1 MIFWHKFPYVRILLF
16 YLLGVFIA
24 YYTNIEILHPVLFF
38 IIIVLVSS
46 FLLPFTRFLNYRF
59 RLIPGFFIGIIFMVL
74 GMLLTAMQKSK
85 GQLAISAN
93 QKQDYLLM
101 ITEEPSESA
110 KSIKIVGDIF
120 ILSIDKNSIQASAK
134 CLIYLA
140 KDSLAKMLTYGDLLQ
155 INTRLSEINSPQ
167 NPHEFNYRKYLKNRN
182 IYYQAYLNKDAWQII
197 DHKQANPIKYYALKI
212 RRHLLNTLTD
222 SNLSESEFAVA
233 AAILLGQDEILDDE
247 TRQDYAGAGAMHV
260 LCVSGLHVGIIFLA
274 FNLILSFL
282 KKKGSQKLIKTL
294 LLILFIWSYAL
305 ITGFSPSVLRATV
318 MLSFIIVG
326 EAFGKKGNIYNSIAT
341 SAFLLLLINP
351 LMIMEVGFQL
361 SYAAVIGIVSLY
373 PLIKEQLYHP
383 NRIIDKTLSILI
395 VSVAAQLGTFP
406 LAIYY
411 FHQFPVYFLFT
422 NLVVILLATLII
434 NIGFLYLLLSSVP
447 LISVCFQFIFKITI
461 GFMNKYVAFIESL
474 PSSTMKGLVLSFV
487 MMSVIYLLIIGI
499 TQSLLQ
505 KSKSWF
511 VLSLLSIIILGFGFS
526 YRNIEQSWQHKM
538 IVYKIQGY
546 SAIEFQQ
553 GRKNFV
559 MLDTALI
566 IDQQKIN
573 YHLITNWWYSGISQP
588 QIMSFDE
595 NKDPS
600 IQLIKHGDLF
610 FFQNHSFLK
619 IDKDNNDFIRK
630 LQIRFDYLI
639 ISNNPKI
646 SMEELQANFSPKLI
660 ILDSSNSN
668 YFAQKLIPEAEKI
681 GIPLYAVNNSGACI
695 IKL

>member
-1 MIFWHKFPYVRILLF
+1 MLLGILL
-16 YLLGVFIA
+16 
-24 YYTNIEILHPVLFF
+24 T
-38 IIIVLVSS
+38 
-46 FLLPFTRFLNYRF
+46 T
-59 RLIPGFFIGIIFMVL
+59 
-74 GMLLTAMQKSK
+74 MQKSK
-85 GQLAISAN
+85 GPLAVSSN
-93 QKQDYLLM
+93 QKQDYFFM

-110 KSIKIVGDIF
+110 KSIKILGDVFGGEIN
-120 ILSIDKNSIQASAK
+120 KNSIPTSIK

-140 KDSLAKMLTYGDLLQ
+140 KDSLAKMLVYGDVLK
-155 INTRLSEINSPQ
+155 INTRLSEINPPQ

-182 IYYQAYLNKDAWQII
+182 IYHQAYLNKDAWQII

-212 RRHLLNTLTD
+212 RQHLLSTLKS

-247 TRQDYAGAGAMHV
+247 TRQDYSGSGAIHV

-282 KKKGSQKLIKTL
+282 KKKGAQKLIKTL

-305 ITGFSPSVLRATV
+305 ITGISPSVLRASV

-326 EAFGKKGNIYNSIAT
+326 EAFNKKGNIYNSIAT

-373 PLIKEQLYHP
+373 PLIKKQLYHP
-383 NRIIDKTLSILI
+383 NHIIDKILSILI

-406 LAIYY
+406 IAIYY

-434 NIGFLYLLLSSVP
+434 NIGFLYLLLSSIP
-447 LISVCFQFIFKITI
+447 LISFCFQFIFKMTI
-461 GFMNKYVAFIESL
+461 SFMNKYVAFIESL
-474 PSSTMKGLVLSFV
+474 PGSTMKGLVLSFL
-487 MMSVIYLLIIGI
+487 MMLIIYLLIIGI
-499 TQSLLQ
+499 TQSILQ

-511 VLSLLSIIILGFGFS
+511 VLGLLSIIILGFGFS
-526 YRNIEQSWQHKM
+526 YKNISQLWQHKM

-553 GRKNFV
+553 GKKNFV
-559 MLDTALI
+559 MLDSALI

-573 YHLITNWWYSGISQP
+573 YHLTTNWWYSGISQP
-588 QIMSFDE
+588 QIVSFDE

-610 FFQNHSFLK
+610 FFQNHTFLR
-619 IDKDNNDFIRK
+619 ISKDNDDALKK
-630 LQIRFDYLI
+630 LQIPVDYLI
-639 ISNNPKI
+639 ISNNPNI
-646 SMEELQANFSPKLI
+646 SMEKLQSNFSPKLI

-668 YFAQKLIPEAEKI
+668 YFTQKLVQEAEKI
-681 GIPLYAVNNSGACI
+681 GVSLYAVNNSGAYI
-695 IKL
+695 INL